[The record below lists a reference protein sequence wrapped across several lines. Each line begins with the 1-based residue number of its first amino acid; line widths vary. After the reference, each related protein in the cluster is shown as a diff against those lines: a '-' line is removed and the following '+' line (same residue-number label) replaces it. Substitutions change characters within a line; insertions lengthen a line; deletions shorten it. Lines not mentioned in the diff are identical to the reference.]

1 MLLFSGT
8 TVAACLDIQKLRSM
22 RLEIHGCPEGN
33 REIRAFWPP
42 LESENSSSNFELWA
56 IS

>member
-1 MLLFSGT
+1 MASSKLKETGKVKAPLATAILACNLLSG
-8 TVAACLDIQKLRSM
+8 
-22 RLEIHGCPEGN
+22 
-33 REIRAFWPP
+33 EIRAFWQP